1 MNRTQTTTTQ
11 VPYAVLNLR
20 GEGSEDELTR
30 SRNAGPLKYNGSLE
44 QYEVRQHDMLERCM
58 KH

>member
-30 SRNAGPLKYNGSLE
+30 SRNVGPLNYNGSLE
-44 QYEVRQHDMLERCM
+44 QYEVRQLDIVERWT
-58 KH
+58 KR

>member
-30 SRNAGPLKYNGSLE
+30 SRNVGPLKYNGSLE